1 MDESDVQQ
9 KARLFVSKV
18 DTSKIHEDLSV
29 YLDAVGAKAVY
40 EELDEGESGYTID
53 VKGAPR
59 ITINARESEERKR
72 FTICHEIAHVVL
84 GLPSSHGEL
93 PSWSYAKRD
102 FNETLC
108 DMFSAELLMPYA
120 SFREKIPDD
129 EPSIE
134 VIEQLA
140 LSFKTSFPTAAS
152 RYAALVDIPC
162 AFVTIDK
169 GIIRHASRSMPLRN
183 AKIWIAPRT
192 PVMQGSVAHRLRSEG
207 LTKTATEE
215 VPQDIWFSDWK
226 NGGDLWEISRHYA
239 RFDQTV
245 SLIWFDEDE
254 LPEIETPKNRYNSQS
269 EKDNEFSDLTG
280 ELPWPG
286 RSRRKS

>member
-9 KARLFVSKV
+9 KARLFISKV
-18 DTSKIHEDLSV
+18 DTSKIHEDLST
-29 YLDAVGAKAVY
+29 YLYAVGAKVVF
-40 EELDEGESGYTID
+40 EELDDGESGYTID
-53 VKGAPR
+53 IKGTPR

-72 FTICHEIAHVVL
+72 FTICHEIAHIVL
-84 GLPSSHGEL
+84 GLPSSHSEL

-108 DMFSAELLMPYA
+108 DMFATELLMPYA
-120 SFREKIPDD
+120 SFREKIPSE

-134 VIEQLA
+134 IIEQLA
-140 LSFKTSFPTAAS
+140 STFKSSFPAAAS
-152 RYAALVDIPC
+152 RYAALVDAPC

-183 AKIWIAPRT
+183 AGIWIAPRT

-207 LTKTATEE
+207 LSRTATEE

-226 NGGDLWEISRHYA
+226 NGGDLWEISRHYS
-239 RFDQTV
+239 RYDQTV
-245 SLIWFDEDE
+245 SLLWFDEEE
-254 LPEIETPKNRYNSQS
+254 LPEIEPRQNSYS
-269 EKDNEFSDLTG
+269 SRSDKDSDYRELTG
-280 ELPWPG
+280 DLPWPG
-286 RSRRKS
+286 RSRRKR

>member
-18 DTSKIHEDLSV
+18 DTSKIHEDLST
-29 YLDAVGAKAVY
+29 YLYAVGAKAVY

-53 VKGAPR
+53 VKGTPH
-59 ITINARESEERKR
+59 ITINAKETEERKR
-72 FTICHEIAHVVL
+72 FTICHEIAHIVL

-93 PSWSYAKRD
+93 PSWSFAKRD

-108 DMFSAELLMPYA
+108 DMFATELLMPYTI
-120 SFREKIPDD
+120 FRAKIPNE
-129 EPSIE
+129 EPSIQ
-134 VIEQLA
+134 VIERLA
-140 LSFKTSFPTAAS
+140 STFKASFPAAAS
-152 RYAALVDIPC
+152 RYAALVDFPC

-169 GIIRHASRSMPLRN
+169 GIIRHASRSMSLRN
-183 AKIWIAPRT
+183 AKVWIAPRT
-192 PVMQGSVAHRLRSEG
+192 PVMQGSVAHRLRAEG
-207 LTKTATEE
+207 ISKTATEE

-245 SLIWFDEDE
+245 SFLWFDEDE
-254 LPEIETPKNRYNSQS
+254 LPEAEPQKSRISS
-269 EKDNEFSDLTG
+269 LSDKESDYRELTG

-286 RSRRKS
+286 RSKRKR